1 MQADG
6 YTRDFSNGGIF
17 LYTKSKIA
25 TGSNLEIVLILPAEF
40 THSEKRWVCC
50 QASVVRVE
58 SAAEGAVPTINGAN
72 QLLLFLRQTGEDLLG
87 HRAGRIPGS
96 CAHRGR
102 VVLVG
107 KMGKAPRAPQASMAT
122 ERAAEPL

>member
-1 MQADG
+1 MDRRSRKRQTIRVPVAIHSKDGGLQADG

-50 QASVVRVE
+50 QASWFASSRRPKAVISAWQLESMTCRSYRNHRVK
-58 SAAEGAVPTINGAN
+58 
-72 QLLLFLRQTGEDLLG
+72 L
-87 HRAGRIPGS
+87 
-96 CAHRGR
+96 
-102 VVLVG
+102 
-107 KMGKAPRAPQASMAT
+107 
-122 ERAAEPL
+122 

>member
-1 MQADG
+1 MVEKEKEMDRRSRKRQTIRVPVAIHSKDGGLQADG

-58 SAAEGAVPTINGAN
+58 SAAEGGNFGVAARIHDMQILPEI
-72 QLLLFLRQTGEDLLG
+72 TG
-87 HRAGRIPGS
+87 
-96 CAHRGR
+96 
-102 VVLVG
+102 
-107 KMGKAPRAPQASMAT
+107 
-122 ERAAEPL
+122 